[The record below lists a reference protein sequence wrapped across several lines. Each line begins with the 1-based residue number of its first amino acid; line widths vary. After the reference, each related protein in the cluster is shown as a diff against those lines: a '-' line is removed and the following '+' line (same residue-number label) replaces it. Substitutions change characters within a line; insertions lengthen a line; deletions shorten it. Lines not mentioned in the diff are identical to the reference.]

1 MDMNFFLG
9 RDQGIFNK
17 DLAKHETELNEIVKN
32 STFLV
37 VGAAGTIGR
46 SVTNEIFK
54 RNPKKLHVVDISE
67 NNLVELVRNIRS
79 TIGYNSGEFKTF
91 AVDFGGEIFEALV
104 KAMGPYDYVFNL
116 AALKH
121 VRSEKDPYTLMRMSL
136 VNIIHS
142 YNLSKICY
150 DMGASKYFCVSTDK
164 AAGPANMMGA
174 SKSIMENF
182 LLREDNLQITS
193 MARFANVAFS
203 DGSLLHGF
211 LQRMQKR
218 QPLSAPNDI
227 VRYFVTPQESGELC
241 MISGLLGKNRETYF
255 PKISQNFDLIKF
267 TDIAVRL
274 LQHHGF
280 EAYLCSSEE
289 EARHSAEELI
299 QNKLWP
305 CNFFESDTTGEKPF
319 EEFYTGDEN
328 VEFDKYH
335 SLGIIKNC
343 PNSNIGDLHT
353 FKSSITKLLRM
364 GVWTKPDLLQLY
376 QRVLPDFKH
385 VELHKYLDERM

>member
-1 MDMNFFLG
+1 MEMNFFLG

-17 DLAKHETELNEIVKN
+17 DLTEYETELNEIVKN
-32 STFLV
+32 SNFLV
-37 VGAAGTIGR
+37 VGAAGTIGK

-54 RNPKKLHVVDISE
+54 RDPKKLHVVDISE

-91 AVDFGGEIFEALV
+91 AVDFGDEVFATLV
-104 KAMGPYDYVFNL
+104 KTMGPYDYVFNL

-121 VRSEKDPYTLMRMSL
+121 VRSEKDPFTLMRMSL

-142 YNLSKICY
+142 YNLSKMCY
-150 DMGASKYFCVSTDK
+150 KMNVNKYFCVSTDK
-164 AAGPANMMGA
+164 AAGPVNMMGA

-211 LQRMQKR
+211 LQRIQKQ
-218 QPLSAPNDI
+218 QPLSAPNNI
-227 VRYFVTPQESGELC
+227 VRYFVTPQEAGELC

-255 PKISQNFDLIKF
+255 PKVSQNFDLIKF

-274 LQHHGF
+274 LQNHGF
-280 EAYLCSSEE
+280 EPYICSSEE
-289 EARHSAEELI
+289 EARDSAEELI
-299 QNKLWP
+299 QKKLWP
-305 CNFFESDTTGEKPF
+305 CYFFESDTTGEKPF
-319 EEFYTGDEN
+319 EEFYTGNEN
-328 VEFDKYH
+328 IEFDKYH
-335 SLGIIKNC
+335 SLGIIKNYS
-343 PNSNIGDLHT
+343 NSNISDLDKFEASLT
-353 FKSSITKLLRM
+353 SLLRI
-364 GVWTKPDLLQLY
+364 GVWTKTDLLNLY
-376 QRVLPDFKH
+376 QCVLADFKH
-385 VELHKYLDERM
+385 LELHKYLDERM